1 MKRKSIRISFS
12 NNCLVKPK
20 LQIIILMICLLSNH
34 LFCMSIIN
42 DLCRL
47 NYFNENKVIIK
58 KKIFSQLKVRGTR
71 DINKSIL
78 HNEKS
83 ALIRSKNDGSLPR
96 YSLQLIEGSDAPL
109 IDQTNPGSSGISHG
123 LECGQVFFYKKNYHL
138 FITEKVIS
146 ADFGVDLTRFGHW
159 KSSDGISWTRISTLK
174 NSIKIPKNPRH
185 AIWSPMPIYDK
196 SNERWNIF
204 YVGYEEGANNPHGRI
219 FRAYSKAKGL
229 NGLDGPYIDETD
241 TDTVLSYYDTN
252 KNSWE
257 GRQGADSFYPFQVGN
272 NWYAFYGSSDAASYW
287 DVGLVTASSLDGP
300 WKRDGKPNPVFTY
313 CENPIVI
320 TLDKGVK
327 FCVYDDLAHG
337 ISDCHSIGYGY
348 STDGV
353 NWVQKYLSIPLPKWA
368 TCIRTPLSFIYEGN
382 DIYIIYFTAL
392 TPGDYNG
399 FEKVGRIKVKLVKD

>member
-1 MKRKSIRISFS
+1 MKRKSIRIVFS
-12 NNCLVKPK
+12 NNRLIKPK
-20 LQIIILMICLLSNH
+20 IQIIILLICLFSNH
-34 LFCMSIIN
+34 LLGMSKKN
-42 DLCRL
+42 DFYRL
-47 NYFNENKVIIK
+47 NDFNENNVIIK
-58 KKIFSQLKVRGTR
+58 KKIFSQMKVRGARETNQ
-71 DINKSIL
+71 INL
-78 HNEKS
+78 YNEKS
-83 ALIRSKNDGSLPR
+83 TFIKSKDDKSLSG
-96 YSLQLIEGSDAPL
+96 YSLELIEGSDKPL
-109 IDQTNPGSSGISHG
+109 IDQTNPGSVGISHG
-123 LECGQVFFYKKNYHL
+123 LECGQVLFYKNNYHM

-159 KSSDGISWTRISTLK
+159 KSSNGIFWKRVGTLK
-174 NSIKIPKNPRH
+174 NSTKTPKSPKH
-185 AIWSPMPIYDK
+185 SIWSPMPVYDK

-204 YVGYEEGANNPHGRI
+204 YVGYEEGGNNPHGRI
-219 FRAYSKAKGL
+219 FRAYSKAKGY
-229 NGLDGPYIDETD
+229 NGLDGPYIDEP
-241 TDTVLSYYDTN
+241 DTVLSYNDTN
-252 KNSWE
+252 RNSWE
-257 GRQGADSFYPFQVGN
+257 GKQGTDSFYPFQVGI

-287 DVGLVTASSLDGP
+287 DIGLVTASSLNGP

-320 TLDKGVK
+320 TLDNGAK

-353 NWVQKYLSIPLPKWA
+353 NWVQKYLSFPLPKWA

-399 FEKVGRIKVKLVKD
+399 FEKVGRIKVKLLKD

>member
-1 MKRKSIRISFS
+1 MKRKSTRIDFS
-12 NNCLVKPK
+12 NNCLVKKK
-20 LQIIILMICLLSNH
+20 LQIITLMVCLLSNH
-34 LFCMSIIN
+34 LFGISIKN
-42 DLCRL
+42 DLYRL
-47 NYFNENKVIIK
+47 NDINENYIIIK
-58 KKIFSQLKVRGTR
+58 KKIFSQLKVRGASK
-71 DINKSIL
+71 INQINL
-78 HNEKS
+78 HNENPAFIKS
-83 ALIRSKNDGSLPR
+83 KGDLSLPR
-96 YSLQLIEGSDAPL
+96 YSLELIEGSDTPL
-109 IDQTNPGSSGISHG
+109 IDQTNPGSAGISHG
-123 LECGQVFFYKKNYHL
+123 LECGQVFLYKNVYHM
-138 FITEKVIS
+138 FITEKVNS

-159 KSSDGISWTRISTLK
+159 KSSDGISWTRMSTLK
-174 NSIKIPKNPRH
+174 NSIQAPKNPRH
-185 AIWSPMPIYDK
+185 AIWSPMPVYDK
-196 SNERWNIF
+196 SNECWNIF

-229 NGLDGPYIDETD
+229 NGLDGAYIDE

-257 GRQGADSFYPFQVGN
+257 GKQGADSFYPFQVGN
-272 NWYAFYGSSDAASYW
+272 NWCAFYGSSDAASYW
-287 DVGLVTASSLDGP
+287 DVGLVTASSLNGP
-300 WKRDGKPNPVFTY
+300 WKRDDKPNPVFTY

-320 TLDKGVK
+320 TLGNGAK

-399 FEKVGRIKVKLVKD
+399 FEKVGRIKVKLLKD